1 MEATQITYLEA
12 SEIWHRY
19 EDANQRRG
27 FVKLEDGR
35 KLVKIAP
42 HFDEAGNWILGGY
55 AVWTL
60 RDAFGS
66 KLIPI
71 AK

>member
-1 MEATQITYLEA
+1 MMTHLEA

-27 FVKLEDGR
+27 FVKLEDGT

-42 HFDEAGNWILGGY
+42 HFDEATGEWIQGSY
-55 AVWTL
+55 AL
-60 RDAFGS
+60 RTVRDFTGS
-66 KLIPI
+66 KLISI
-71 AK
+71 NK